1 MAVILTAASAPAMEL
16 IKLAATIG
24 IAIKSVPF
32 VLDLGVGYKLVP
44 HLGHIR
50 ILVNF
55 SVVRSVSFQV
65 NL

>member
-1 MAVILTAASAPAMEL
+1 MEL

-44 HLGHIR
+44 HLGHVR
-50 ILVNF
+50 ILVNL